1 MSIEAIFDNDVGSIV
16 APAGCGKT
24 QLITDTLV
32 IKPNKPYLVLT
43 HTTAGVAALKLRL
56 KKLSVPTK
64 NFFVTT
70 IDGWALKLAKNFPA
84 SCPVLTSP
92 ENPRAFYP
100 ELRRSVLELLQ
111 NGNVNDILR
120 ASYSRLLV
128 DEYQDCNFL
137 QHQVVTELSS
147 LIPTTVFGD
156 PMQCI
161 FNFAGRMP
169 DWNSEVQARFPLI
182 HELTVPWRW
191 NNAGSHGLGLWV
203 LDCRN
208 ILSQGNKI
216 DLSTCPGYVHHKPLV
231 GVVNTD
237 LQSQQTTQYDIFN
250 RAQNESLLV
259 IGDSINARSRHKYA
273 QSSRNIDVVEPV
285 QLDDVANAARSF
297 DSAQGIDLVDAI
309 LTYSG
314 EMMTNV
320 QRPQTLQRLRT
331 IQAGRNRTPITSLE
345 SALFKV
351 LQDSS
356 RNNILAALQQLESKQ
371 GAKVYRKAAFA
382 ALKDT
387 ISLSSSMLDQTILDA
402 ASSIREQLRLCGDRR
417 IPQRAIGSTLLLK
430 GLECDH
436 SLILNADNMNAQNLY
451 VALSRAA
458 KSVTVFSQSNF
469 VGL

>member
-1 MSIEAIFDNDVGSIV
+1 MCIEAIFDNDVGSIV

-32 IKPNKPYLVLT
+32 INSNKPYLVLT

-56 KKLSVPTK
+56 RKLSVPTN

-70 IDGWALKLAKNFPA
+70 IDGWALKLAENFPF
-84 SCPVLTSP
+84 SCPIKTSP
-92 ENPRAFYP
+92 ENPKAFYP
-100 ELRRSVLELLQ
+100 ELRGSVLKLLH
-111 NGNVNDILR
+111 NGGINDILR

-128 DEYQDCNFL
+128 DEYQDCNL
-137 QHQVVTELSS
+137 VQHQLITELSL

-169 DWNSEVQARFPLI
+169 DWNTEVQARFPLI

-191 NNAGSHGLGLWV
+191 NNAGSHDLGQWV
-203 LDCRN
+203 LDCRK
-208 ILSQGNKI
+208 ILNQGNKI
-216 DLSTCPGYVHHKPLV
+216 DLSTCPGYVYHKALV
-231 GVVNTD
+231 GVTNID
-237 LQSQQTTQYDIFN
+237 IQAQQAAQYDILN

-259 IGDSINARSRHKYA
+259 IGDSINARSRHTYA
-273 QSSRNIDVVEPV
+273 QNSRNIDVVEPV
-285 QLDDVANAARSF
+285 QLDNVTDAARSF
-297 DSAQGIDLVDAI
+297 DGAQGIDLVDAI

-331 IQAGRNRTPITSLE
+331 IQAGRNKTPITSLE
-345 SALFKV
+345 NALFNV
-351 LQDSS
+351 ILDNS

-387 ISLSSSMLDQTILDA
+387 ISLSSSKPDQSILEA
-402 ASSIREQLRLCGDRR
+402 ASSIREQLRLRGDRR

-430 GLECDH
+430 GLECAH
-436 SLILNADNMNAQNLY
+436 SLILNADNMNAQHLY
-451 VALSRAA
+451 VALSRGA
-458 KSVTVFSQSNF
+458 KSTTVFSKSNL
-469 VGL
+469 VGP

>member
-1 MSIEAIFDNDVGSIV
+1 MSIEAILDNDVGSIV

-43 HTTAGVAALKLRL
+43 HTTAGVAALKQRL
-56 KKLSVPTK
+56 KKLSVPTQ

-70 IDGWALKLAKNFPA
+70 IDGWALRLAKNFPA
-84 SCPVLTSP
+84 SCPVQASP
-92 ENPRAFYP
+92 ENPRVFYP
-100 ELRRSVLELLQ
+100 ELRRSVLALLQ

-137 QHQVVTELSS
+137 QHQLITELSS
-147 LIPTTVFGD
+147 LIPTIVFGD

-169 DWNSEVQARFPLI
+169 DWNNEVQGRFPPI

-191 NNAGSHGLGLWV
+191 NNAGSHVLGQWV

-231 GVVNTD
+231 GVANTD
-237 LQSQQTTQYDIFN
+237 LQAQQAAQYDILN

-259 IGDSINARSRHKYA
+259 IGDSINENSRHRYA
-273 QSSRNIDVVEPV
+273 QNSRSIDVVEPV
-285 QLDDVANAARSF
+285 QLADVTNATQAF
-297 DSAQGIDLVDAI
+297 DNNQGLDLVEKI
-309 LTYSG
+309 LVHAG
-314 EMMTNV
+314 KMMTNV
-320 QRPQTLQRLRT
+320 QRPQTLQRLHT
-331 IQAGRNRTPITSLE
+331 IQAGRNRTPANRLE
-345 SALFKV
+345 TALLSV
-351 LQDSS
+351 LQDNS
-356 RNNILAALQQLESKQ
+356 RNSILSALQQLEFKQ
-371 GAKVYRKAAFA
+371 EVKVYRKAAFA
-382 ALKDT
+382 ALKDS
-387 ISLSSSMLDQTILDA
+387 ISLSISMPDQTMLDA
-402 ASSIREQLRLCGDRR
+402 ASSIREQLRLRGDRR

-436 SLILNADNMNAQNLY
+436 SLILNADSMNAQHLY
-451 VALSRAA
+451 VALSRGA
-458 KSVTVFSQSNF
+458 KSTTVFSQCNL
-469 VGL
+469 VGP